1 MRLKGYSGPAQPS
14 PLRVGALNAGY
25 RNLEVKCVGCG
36 THNTVEPT
44 FTRRSKKRMRCKPCS
59 EQPLQT
65 RHLVRLRRSN
75 VTTFHRPV
83 CRCDCRPRLFGHELI
98 AKDGRPGSGGPFCCT
113 ILTTLPPHSAMSARI
128 HVFVTKEM
136 KLPVMLVEN
145 VTGPPRLV
153 GGHPD
158 RPEARPAAYRRR
170 PSLTPRIPL
179 PVGSLDWS

>member
-1 MRLKGYSGPAQPS
+1 MRWMRNAQHSGADHHPAVEKAHALQAM
-14 PLRVGALNAGY
+14 LGA
-25 RNLEVKCVGCG
+25 
-36 THNTVEPT
+36 
-44 FTRRSKKRMRCKPCS
+44 TRLS
-59 EQPLQT
+59 LQT

-145 VTGPPRLV
+145 DTGPPRLV
-153 GGHPD
+153 GGHT
-158 RPEARPAAYRRR
+158 RSAGGAACRLSERT
-170 PSLTPRIPL
+170 LTYSENPL

>member
-1 MRLKGYSGPAQPS
+1 MRWMRNAQHGGADHHPA
-14 PLRVGALNAGY
+14 VGKAHALQAMLGA
-25 RNLEVKCVGCG
+25 
-36 THNTVEPT
+36 
-44 FTRRSKKRMRCKPCS
+44 TRLS
-59 EQPLQT
+59 LQT

-75 VTTFHRPV
+75 VTTCPRPV

-145 VTGPPRLV
+145 DTGPPRLV

-158 RPEARPAAYRRR
+158 RPEARPAAYRRG